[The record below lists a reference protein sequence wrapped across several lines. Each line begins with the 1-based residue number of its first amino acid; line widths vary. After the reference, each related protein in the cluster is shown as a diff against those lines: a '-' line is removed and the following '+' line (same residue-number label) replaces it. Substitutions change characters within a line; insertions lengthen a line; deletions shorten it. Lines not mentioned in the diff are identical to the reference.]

1 MQRRELLKTA
11 AATLLAAGLSTGL
24 SMSGAAA
31 QDTIKIG
38 ASAPKTGPLA
48 GGAAVTHWPALQL
61 WVHNVNEKGGI
72 KVGDKQMKVELVEYD
87 DRTSGEDAVKN
98 IQRLATVDKVD
109 FIVAPYGTGL
119 NLATAPIFAKYG
131 YPQIAVTAV
140 SDKVDESAKRWPN
153 SFWTLGTS
161 TAFAESV
168 VDVLTKLRDKGV
180 IDNKVAL
187 VSVADAF
194 GIELAKAGKPALE
207 KAGFDI
213 VYETSYPLTTQD
225 FAPIISE
232 AKKAN
237 PTAFVAFSYPPD
249 TFGLTDQAKI
259 AGLDVGAFYVG
270 VATAF
275 PAYAGK
281 FGASAEGVLGAG
293 GVNPDTPE
301 MQAWYKQHQDVTGVG
316 ADYWASPVMYSSL
329 QILEQAIER
338 AGSLDKAKVTA
349 ELTNGTFDT
358 IMGGMTFDGNVNRKF
373 WTVGQWHDGQFHG
386 VASTGLDGEVEPIA
400 KKGW

>member
-1 MQRRELLKTA
+1 MKRRDMLKYAVA
-11 AATLLAAGLSTGL
+11 ALVVGGVAAGAIVDE
-24 SMSGAAA
+24 AAA

-72 KVGDKQMKVELVEYD
+72 KVGDKQMKVELIEYD
-87 DRTSGEDAVKN
+87 DRTSGEEAVKN
-98 IQRLATVDKVD
+98 MQRMATVDEVD
-109 FIVAPYGTGL
+109 FVVAPYGTGL
-119 NLATAPIFAKYG
+119 NLAVAPLFAKYG
-131 YPQIAVTAV
+131 YPQIAVTAI
-140 SDKVDESAKRWPN
+140 SDKVDESAERWPN

-168 VDVLTKLRDKGV
+168 ADVLAKLRDRGD
-180 IDNKVAL
+180 IGNKVA
-187 VSVADAF
+187 VVNVADAF
-194 GIELAKAGKPALE
+194 GIELANAGKPALE
-207 KAGFDI
+207 KAGFEI
-213 VYETSYPLTTQD
+213 VYDSSYPLGTQD
-225 FAPIISE
+225 LAPVISE
-232 AKKAN
+232 AKNAG
-237 PTAFVAFSYPPD
+237 PDAFVAFSYPPD

-275 PAYAGK
+275 PAYGGK

-293 GVNPDTPE
+293 GVNSDTDE
-301 MQAWYKQHQDVTGVG
+301 MRAWYAQHKEVTGQG

-329 QILEQAIER
+329 QVLEQAIER
-338 AGSLDKAKVTA
+338 AGTLDREKVIA
-349 ELTNGTFDT
+349 ELTDGSFDT
-358 IMGGMTFDGNVNRKF
+358 IMGGMTFDGNVNRHF
-373 WTVGQWHDGQFHG
+373 WTVGQWQDGVFNG
-386 VASTGLDGEVEPIA
+386 VADTGTEGAKEPVA

>member
-1 MQRRELLKTA
+1 MKRRDILKIGA
-11 AATLLAAGLSTGL
+11 AALVAGSLTAGT
-24 SMSGAAA
+24 AAA

-72 KVGDKQMKVELVEYD
+72 KVGDKQMKVELIEYD
-87 DRTSGEDAVKN
+87 DRTSGEEAVKN
-98 IQRLATVDKVD
+98 IQRLATVDKAD

-119 NLATAPIFAKYG
+119 NLATAPLFAKYG

-140 SDKVDESAKRWPN
+140 SDKVDESAARWPN

-168 VDVLTKLRDKGV
+168 ADVLTTLKDAGA
-180 IDNKVAL
+180 IGNKVA
-187 VSVADAF
+187 VVNVADAF
-194 GIELAKAGKPALE
+194 GIELANAGKPALE
-207 KAGFDI
+207 KAGFEI
-213 VYETSYPLTTQD
+213 VYDSSYPLGTQD
-225 FAPIISE
+225 LAPVISE
-232 AKKAN
+232 AKNAD
-237 PTAFVAFSYPPD
+237 PDAFIAFSYPPD

-293 GVNPDTPE
+293 GVNPDTDA
-301 MQAWYKQHQDVTGVG
+301 MQAWYKQHQEVTGVG

-329 QILEQAIER
+329 QVLEQAIER
-338 AGSLDKAKVTA
+338 AGTLDKAKVI
-349 ELTNGTFDT
+349 EQLTNGSFDT

-373 WTVGQWHDGQFHG
+373 WTVGQWKDGQFHG
-386 VASTGLDGEVEPIA
+386 VASTGLDGAVAPVA
-400 KKGW
+400 KTGW